1 MGSFRSSGK
10 SPLRIRSNTKDKNY
24 SFSLQ
29 VDNLQFF
36 IDSEIAK
43 KEEKDRIIHDRQVS
57 SVMAAK
63 KTKSW
68 DDELRDDTK
77 ITESAGEFL
86 SLYFLREKVVMEK
99 VRTCS
104 TLIQS
109 MINARLSQQRFWH
122 FESRR
127 L

>member
-1 MGSFRSSGK
+1 M
-10 SPLRIRSNTKDKNY
+10 
-24 SFSLQ
+24 
-29 VDNLQFF
+29 QFF

-43 KEEKDRIIHDRQVS
+43 KEEKDRIINDRQVS

-104 TLIQS
+104 LQS
-109 MINARLSQQRFWH
+109 MINARLSQQRFRH

>member
-1 MGSFRSSGK
+1 MIF
-10 SPLRIRSNTKDKNY
+10 
-24 SFSLQ
+24 FSLQ

-109 MINARLSQQRFWH
+109 MINARLSQQRFWRCH
-122 FESRR
+122 ENGLVRAIQTIPHNLHLSF
-127 L
+127 

>member
-1 MGSFRSSGK
+1 M
-10 SPLRIRSNTKDKNY
+10 
-24 SFSLQ
+24 
-29 VDNLQFF
+29 QFF

-104 TLIQS
+104 TLQS

-122 FESRR
+122 FEIRR

>member
-1 MGSFRSSGK
+1 M
-10 SPLRIRSNTKDKNY
+10 
-24 SFSLQ
+24 Q

-99 VRTCS
+99 VRTCTTNS
-104 TLIQS
+104 GYPNPYNTFHYR
-109 MINARLSQQRFWH
+109 M
-122 FESRR
+122 
-127 L
+127 

>member
-1 MGSFRSSGK
+1 M
-10 SPLRIRSNTKDKNY
+10 
-24 SFSLQ
+24 
-29 VDNLQFF
+29 QFF

-104 TLIQS
+104 TLQS
-109 MINARLSQQRFWH
+109 SNPILLV
-122 FESRR
+122 FECSVSI
-127 L
+127 LHMLITKT

>member
-1 MGSFRSSGK
+1 M
-10 SPLRIRSNTKDKNY
+10 
-24 SFSLQ
+24 
-29 VDNLQFF
+29 QFF

-99 VRTCS
+99 VRTC
-104 TLIQS
+104 T
-109 MINARLSQQRFWH
+109 RFW
-122 FESRR
+122 FWPCCYKNGQIKTLQR
-127 L
+127 